1 MPHTPDTVYACL
13 DGLNTTSAVVD
24 GACWAAQRL
33 GAPLTL
39 LHTLERP
46 EPAAAVGDYSGV
58 LGMGAQDLLLQRL
71 SDLDEERAKVAQE
84 AAQRMLDEARQRV
97 CQDVVPQMDTLLRQG
112 DLTDVLLTQE
122 PTARLFVLGSN
133 RRPPTARKLRLDH
146 RVETA
151 VRNLRQP
158 VMVMDA
164 VPFVAPQHFVVAY
177 DGSATA
183 DRAVERV
190 AGSPLLRGMPAE
202 LVMVGECPAR
212 AQERLRA
219 AQTQLTDAG
228 FAVTTRTLP
237 GLPEEVIPPL
247 MEGLGPSLLVLGAYG
262 HSRIRQLI
270 VGSTT
275 TALLRLCSVPVLV
288 LR

>member
-1 MPHTPDTVYACL
+1 MPAPDTVYACL
-13 DGLNTTSAVVD
+13 DGLNTTPTVVD

-84 AAQRMLDEARQRV
+84 AAQRMLDEARGRV
-97 CQDVVPQMDTLLRQG
+97 CQDAVPRMNTLLRQG

-146 RVETA
+146 RIETA

-164 VPFVAPQHFVVAY
+164 VPFVPPTHFVVAY

-183 DRAVERV
+183 DRAVQAV
-190 AGSPLLRGMPAE
+190 ARSPLLRGMPAE

-212 AQERLRA
+212 LQERLRA
-219 AQTQLTDAG
+219 AQTLLADAG
-228 FAVTTRTLP
+228 FTVTTRTLP

-247 MEGLGPSLLVLGAYG
+247 LEGLGDTLLVLGAYG

-275 TALLRLCSVPVLV
+275 TTLLRLCSAPVLV

>member
-1 MPHTPDTVYACL
+1 MSTHDTVYACL
-13 DGLNTTSAVVD
+13 DGLNTTPAVVD

-71 SDLDEERAKVAQE
+71 TDLDEERAKVAQE
-84 AAQRMLDEARQRV
+84 AAQRMLDEARGRV
-97 CQDVVPQMDTLLRQG
+97 CQGAVAQMDTLLRQG
-112 DLTDVLLTQE
+112 DLTDVLLAQE

-133 RRPPTARKLRLDH
+133 HRPPTARKLRLDY
-146 RVETA
+146 RIETA

-164 VPFVAPQHFVVAY
+164 VPFAAPEHFVVAY
-177 DGSATA
+177 DGSPTA
-183 DRAVERV
+183 DRAVAAV
-190 AGSPLLRGMPAE
+190 ARSPLLRGMPAE

-212 AQERLRA
+212 LQERLRA

-228 FAVTTRTLP
+228 FATSTRLLP

-247 MEGLGPSLLVLGAYG
+247 LESLGHTLLVLGAYG

>member
-1 MPHTPDTVYACL
+1 MPAPDTVYACL
-13 DGLNTTSAVVD
+13 DGLTTTTAVVD

-33 GAPLTL
+33 AAPLTL

-46 EPAAAVGDYSGV
+46 DPMPPVGDYSGV

-71 SDLDEERAKVAQE
+71 SALDEERSQIAQQ
-84 AAQRMLDEARQRV
+84 AAQRMLEQARERV
-97 CQDVVPQMDTLLRQG
+97 PEGSVPLVQTLLRQG
-112 DLTDVLLTQE
+112 DLTNVLLAQE
-122 PTARLFVLGSN
+122 ASARLFVLGSN
-133 RRPPTARKLRLDH
+133 RRPPAARKLRLDH

-158 VMVMDA
+158 VMVVDA
-164 VPFVAPQHFVVAY
+164 VPFTAPTHFVVAY
-177 DGSATA
+177 DGSPTA
-183 DRAVERV
+183 DRAVQAV
-190 AGSPLLRGMPAE
+190 ARSPLLAGMPAE

-212 AQERLRA
+212 LQERLRA
-219 AQTQLTDAG
+219 AQTLLADAG
-228 FAVTTRTLP
+228 FTVTTRTLP

-247 MEGLGPSLLVLGAYG
+247 LEGLGDTLLVLGAYG

-275 TALLRLCSVPVLV
+275 TTLLRLCSAPVLV

>member
-1 MPHTPDTVYACL
+1 MPDTPDTVYACL
-13 DGLNTTSAVVD
+13 DGLNTTPAVVD

-84 AAQRMLDEARQRV
+84 AAQRMLDEARSRV
-97 CQDVVPQMDTLLRQG
+97 CQESVPQMQTLLRQG
-112 DLTDVLLTQE
+112 DLIDVLLTQE
-122 PTARLFVLGSN
+122 PSARLFVLGSN
-133 RRPPTARKLRLDH
+133 RRPATARKLRLDH
-146 RVETA
+146 RIEAA

-164 VPFVAPQHFVVAY
+164 VPFAAPEHFVVAY
-177 DGSATA
+177 DGSPTA
-183 DRAVERV
+183 DRAVAAV
-190 AGSPLLRGMPAE
+190 ARSPLLKGMPAQ
-202 LVMVGECPAR
+202 LVMAGDCPAR
-212 AQERLRA
+212 VQKRLRA
-219 AQTQLTDAG
+219 AQTQLADAG
-228 FAVTTRTLP
+228 FAVTSRMLQ

-247 MEGLGPSLLVLGAYG
+247 MDSLGNALLVLGAYG

-275 TALLRLCSVPVLV
+275 TALLRLCSVPVVV